1 MDVKLQILIA
11 AFGGGAFGAAVGG
24 QPSFILTGFAGLIGC
39 GLVLAGAKYNFN
51 ANVTFGPIFGPH
63 IAFVGGVAAASFAA
77 RRGLLESGRDIATPV
92 TSSPLP
98 LIIGGLF
105 GMGGYLFNQFMIW
118 IITIDGVTY
127 TDTIAFTVFIGNV
140 VARLMFGRTGL
151 FGKMGD
157 DHIGEGRGRYSIS
170 STAVW
175 VGHQGAWPMTALLGL
190 SVGLISV
197 YAMVTITDA
206 VGADVAASI
215 PVLLWAFSA
224 VSLLL
229 LQFGQP
235 GPVTHHI
242 GLPAA
247 VAATAVLT
255 NGGSTELAW
264 VLGTAGGI
272 LGALLGE
279 AAARVFII
287 HGDTHIDPPAIA
299 IFLVNTIV
307 AIGVQI
313 FV

>member
-1 MDVKLQILIA
+1 MDVELQTLIA
-11 AFGGGAFGAAVGG
+11 AFGGGAFGTAVGG

-39 GLVLAGAKYNFN
+39 ALVLAGAEYNFN
-51 ANVTFGPIFGPH
+51 GEVTFGPIFGPH
-63 IAFVGGVAAASFAA
+63 IAFAGAVAGCAYAA
-77 RRGLLESGRDIATPV
+77 RKGELETGRDIATPV
-92 TSSPLP
+92 TSSPDALVV
-98 LIIGGLF
+98 GGLF
-105 GMGGYLFNQFMIW
+105 GIGGYLFNALLKEIV
-118 IITIDGVTY
+118 TIDGVTY
-127 TDTIAFTVFIGNV
+127 TDTIAFTVFFSAV
-140 VARLMFGRTGL
+140 VVRLVFGRTGL
-151 FGKMGD
+151 FGRVSE
-157 DHIGEGRGRYSIS
+157 DHVNEGRGRYSIS

-175 VGHQGAWPMTALLGL
+175 VGHQGSLPMTALLGIA
-190 SVGLISV
+190 VGLLST
-197 YAMVTITDA
+197 YAMVTIS
-206 VGADVAASI
+206 DVDPKLAASI

-247 VAATAVLT
+247 VAATAVIT

-264 VLGTAGGI
+264 VCGVAGGL

-279 AAARVFII
+279 LAARIFII

-307 AIGVQI
+307 VVITQI
-313 FV
+313 VV